1 MQLGIPKILRA
12 DSASEAGDL
21 QIPPSY
27 LDIIAHSLDKEVYLS
42 TFCYSTATRRRT
54 RSGPPWL
61 RRQRLRAPPTS
72 TCKAPAS
79 TCRQSRRTA
88 RTATRVYRTASAT
101 SRLLFSIRAH
111 CPGRESHQPRTTGT
125 SLRSRGASC
134 QKQPTFSHRWCPPTP
149 TPPVATLPLIWRPP

>member
-21 QIPPSY
+21 QIPSFY
-27 LDIIAHSLDKEVYLS
+27 LDEMAHSLHKEVYWS

-79 TCRQSRRTA
+79 TCRQSRLTA
-88 RTATRVYRTASAT
+88 RTATPVFPTLRET
-101 SRLLFSIRAH
+101 SPPLSLIKTH
-111 CPGRESHQPRTTGT
+111 CRGRENYQRRTTGML
-125 SLRSRGASC
+125 LRRRETNY
-134 QKQPTFSHRWCPPTP
+134 QKQQICFPRWYPPLL
-149 TPPVATLPLIWRPP
+149 PPPPLHPMQY